1 MSRLKEYA
9 DLFTEPFGSTLHRYY
24 LTPEL
29 SQRIKLIHHL
39 IQNSE
44 QLLYLKAET
53 GSGKTALL
61 NQLKKMADHEYEH
74 WWIYTLKCNQALS
87 PERAISQILATF
99 NVRQEGKPISVLQES
114 LRNHIAATRY
124 NGQLPILFVDDAH
137 QLPKATLK
145 FIVELAM
152 QGEQLTRTRVLLFCE
167 PQITSI
173 LATPEFEI
181 VQNKMTHTIDIP
193 PFSAIQVRDYLQF
206 CLQGSRY
213 NTFHPFSSEVIKK
226 IHADSEGIPGEINQY
241 AAEILQQFAQDRHD
255 LTFSYPLS
263 YSKLLWGIPIVL
275 ILIGIALWFYWQT
288 PDNEETLPAF
298 LTGSDTII
306 EPPPPSL
313 EAQLPRIP
321 MVQEQKTGVTDST
334 PITVPTWKK
343 HVDVANAKESSLSKQ
358 ITSPAIED
366 SKNKT
371 QSSNIKGEDWL
382 RQQNPNAYT
391 IQIIGVHDRL
401 ILKKFLDKHNNE
413 NIVTFKTR
421 YRNKN
426 WYVIIYGV
434 YPTRFQAKQALATLP
449 ASLQENEP
457 WLRSFASVQKA
468 IK

>member
-1 MSRLKEYA
+1 MSRLKEHI
-9 DLFTEPFGSTLHRYY
+9 DPFSEPFDLTSHRYY

-44 QLLYLKAET
+44 QLLFVQAET
-53 GSGKTALL
+53 GCGKTSLL

-74 WWIYTLKCNQALS
+74 WWIHTLNSNPALS

-99 NVRQEGKPISVLQES
+99 NVRQDGKPISALQES
-114 LRNHIAATRY
+114 LRNHVTATRY

-137 QLPKATLK
+137 QLPLATLK

-152 QGEQLTRTRVLLFCE
+152 QGEQLTRMRIVLFCE

-193 PFSAIQVRDYLQF
+193 SFSNTQVRDYLQF
-206 CLQGSRY
+206 FLQDTEY
-213 NTFHPFSSEVIKK
+213 NTIHPFSSEVIKK
-226 IHADSEGIPGEINQY
+226 IHTDSEGIPCEINQY
-241 AAEILQQFAQDRHD
+241 AAQILQQFVQDRHE
-255 LTFSYPLS
+255 LTFTYPVS

-275 ILIGIALWFYWQT
+275 ILMSIALWFYWQEF
-288 PDNEETLPAF
+288 DNDDTLPNF
-298 LTGSDTII
+298 LTETHTII

-313 EAQLPRIP
+313 EEQLPKTAII
-321 MVQEQKTGVTDST
+321 QETDVIKPSD
-334 PITVPTWKK
+334 ITVPTWKK
-343 HVDVANAKESSLSKQ
+343 HVDTAANAKESSLSKQ
-358 ITSPAIED
+358 IAHSTTDD
-366 SKNKT
+366 SKNKILD
-371 QSSNIKGEDWL
+371 SNIKGENWL

-391 IQIIGVHDRL
+391 IQILGVHDRL
-401 ILKKFLDKHNNE
+401 ILKKFIEKHNNK
-413 NIVTFKTR
+413 NLATFKTR

-426 WYVIIYGV
+426 WYVLIYGI
-434 YPTRFQAKQALATLP
+434 YPTRSQANQALATLP
-449 ASLQENEP
+449 ASLQENKP